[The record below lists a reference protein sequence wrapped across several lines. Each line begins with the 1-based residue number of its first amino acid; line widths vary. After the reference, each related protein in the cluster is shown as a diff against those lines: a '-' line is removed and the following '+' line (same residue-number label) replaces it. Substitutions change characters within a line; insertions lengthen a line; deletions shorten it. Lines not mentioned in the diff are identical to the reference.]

1 MAANSTPPGDIPA
14 THPSAEP
21 FRLSPRAFLAA
32 HFPDNT
38 TIKTPSSLSQTP
50 TVLGTGAIV
59 FDRPLPAP
67 AISRPASSGP
77 RVLLVQRAPHDSMPL
92 KWEVPGG
99 GCDDEDFSVLAACA
113 RELWEETGLRATG
126 AGPLVPCPRYPD
138 GEDEAG
144 TDHGA
149 EVDGRA
155 GELGGQFFRSRSGKL
170 VCKFQFVMQVDMGGE
185 EEGEKVMVKLD
196 PNEHFAYTWATEDE
210 VRRKEVNI
218 DSNPEGIV
226 RADGQEADGA
236 VLEFASR
243 EQWDI
248 VLEAFK
254 LWRTE

>member
-1 MAANSTPPGDIPA
+1 MADSTPLGAIPA

-21 FRLSPRAFLAA
+21 FRLSPHAFLAA
-32 HFPDNT
+32 HFSDDT
-38 TIKTPSSLSQTP
+38 KTPSQTP

-59 FDRPLPAP
+59 FDRPLPTCKPAP
-67 AISRPASSGP
+67 SSSSSSSPPP

-99 GCDDEDFSVLAACA
+99 GCDDDDPSVLAACA
-113 RELWEETGLRATG
+113 RELWEETGLTATG
-126 AGPLVPCPRYPD
+126 AGPLVPCPRYND
-138 GEDEAG
+138 GRDEAG

-149 EVDGRA
+149 EVDGRV
-155 GELGGQFFRSRSGKL
+155 GELGGQSFRSRSGKL
-170 VCKFQFVMQVDMGGE
+170 VCKFQFVMQVDMGRE
-185 EEGEKVMVKLD
+185 EEGGKVRVKLD
-196 PNEHFAYTWATEDE
+196 PNEHFAYAWVTEDE
-210 VRRKEVNI
+210 VRRKEVDI
-218 DSNPEGIV
+218 DSTPEGIV
-226 RADGQEADGA
+226 RADGQKADGA